1 MESVIDTTFS
11 NPVYMAIAGVLVI
24 MLVYALIKKIIKLV
38 FTVGGI
44 LVLYVV
50 YLNYTNQEVPQTADE
65 LKESVTETFGKG
77 KEKAS
82 ELLEEAK
89 ESTKKIVEEKV
100 EDKVDEIFGD

>member
-1 MESVIDTTFS
+1 MPNHFLMVSGRFQPQDVGMDSV
-11 NPVYMAIAGVLVI
+11 NMPEQRM
-24 MLVYALIKKIIKLV
+24 
-38 FTVGGI
+38 
-44 LVLYVV
+44 
-50 YLNYTNQEVPQTADE
+50 PQTADE

>member
-11 NPVYMAIAGVLVI
+11 NPVYMAIAGVLII
-24 MLVYALIKKIIKLV
+24 MLVYALIKKSIKLV
-38 FTVGGI
+38 FTVGVI
-44 LVLYVV
+44 LILYVV
-50 YLNYTNQEVPQTADE
+50 YLNYTGQEVLQTSDE
-65 LKESVTETFGKG
+65 LKESFSETLGKG

-100 EDKVDEIFGD
+100 EDKIDEILGN

>member
-38 FTVGGI
+38 FTVGVI

-50 YLNYTNQEVPQTADE
+50 YLNYLRMNLRNQC
-65 LKESVTETFGKG
+65 LKLLG
-77 KEKAS
+77 KEK
-82 ELLEEAK
+82 
-89 ESTKKIVEEKV
+89 KKHPNY
-100 EDKVDEIFGD
+100 

>member
-1 MESVIDTTFS
+1 MESIIDTTFS
-11 NPVYMAIAGVLVI
+11 NPVYTAIAGVLVI
-24 MLVYALIKKIIKLV
+24 ILVYALIKKIIKLV
-38 FTVGGI
+38 FIIGAF

-50 YLNYTNQEVPQTADE
+50 YLNYTGQDVPQTSDE
-65 LKESVTETFGKG
+65 LKESVSETLGKG

-100 EDKVDEIFGD
+100 EDKIDEILGD

>member
-1 MESVIDTTFS
+1 
-11 NPVYMAIAGVLVI
+11 

-38 FTVGGI
+38 FTIGMI

-50 YLNYTNQEVPQTADE
+50 YLNYTDQDVPQTADE
-65 LKESVTETFGKG
+65 LKESVSETLGKG

-100 EDKVDEIFGD
+100 EDKVDEILGD

>member
-1 MESVIDTTFS
+1 MESIIDS

-38 FTVGGI
+38 FTVGVI
-44 LVLYVV
+44 LVLYV
-50 YLNYTNQEVPQTADE
+50 LNLNFTNQEVPQTADE
-65 LKESVTETFGKG
+65 LKESVSETFGKG